1 MSRRRRSNE
10 NSVEVPDAKVRPPAF
25 SRFPFAAGGDQMI
38 QLVVLRGTGSWP
50 PRPRPRPEAMLPPGR
65 HRLPR
70 AAGVGP
76 APESAPGCAAR
87 ILLMDEPS
95 SARDPMATAKIEEL
109 IHDLK
114 KVLTVTIVMPTGGAG
129 VLPSGVA
136 RNSYA
141 RSSTRRLSFFPVERT
156 LVPRSPRPQADQVI
170 E

>member
-1 MSRRRRSNE
+1 MAAASAPSARSH
-10 NSVEVPDAKVRPPAF
+10 V
-25 SRFPFAAGGDQMI
+25 AAGSAPASSSSSRMAG
-38 QLVVLRGTGSWP
+38 
-50 PRPRPRPEAMLPPGR
+50 PG
-65 HRLPR
+65 
-70 AAGVGP
+70 G
-76 APESAPGCAAR
+76 APGCAAR

-95 SARDPMATAKIEEL
+95 SARAPMATAKIEEL

-156 LVPRSPRPQADQVI
+156 LVPQSPRPQADQVI